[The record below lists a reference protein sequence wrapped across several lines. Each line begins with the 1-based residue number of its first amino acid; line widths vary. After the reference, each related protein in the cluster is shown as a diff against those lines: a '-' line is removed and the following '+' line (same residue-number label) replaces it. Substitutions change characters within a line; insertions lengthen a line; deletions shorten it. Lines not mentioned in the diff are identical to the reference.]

1 MRRYLFVPFEEKDE
15 VKKLGGMY
23 DPQVKQW
30 FIPENMEEANFSK
43 WITREHF
50 DYVQSS
56 KVNHAPRT
64 TFIDDIEAAGAMLN
78 GKSIIGDGKFHH
90 IEVLGDKGGKLSG
103 SYRYFDDGVP
113 HGYFKNFRTGEEI
126 KKSYPREE
134 IYQNRLS
141 PQELAKLRE
150 EQQRKIE
157 QHKKEQEEQEKIVA
171 QNISKLLENM
181 PTTLN
186 NPSEY
191 FKKKG
196 ISGTNFTFQALDKNG
211 NNLTWIPLRD
221 KDGNVTTLQTI
232 ASDGSKR
239 FFSGGKKHGSFHVVN
254 GVINPQDKIIICEGF
269 ATGASIYVSLQENH
283 VRNISVVAAMDAGNI
298 LPVAQEL
305 KEMYKNN
312 QFIIACDNDH
322 LSALKIGVNTGVTYG
337 EKAAQTINAQIAIP
351 YFEAN
356 EAGSDFND
364 LMLAHGKE
372 AVFNTFKGLLNA
384 KEKNFNN
391 SNNKIK
397 FNSNEIIYIIIP
409 KDNIELRQEAKEHGA
424 RYQPYKK
431 SWYIPRGR
439 DPSYFLNNPEK
450 FPLNEVLNNLEKEK
464 NEKLS
469 NRASVIGEISKE
481 FQKKT
486 KDSLV
491 NENNEIAKEIQDMA
505 KNIKFSKGD
514 QEQNDEALKQGI
526 NYCFYHLGR

>member
-78 GKSIIGDGKFHH
+78 GKSLISDGKFHH

-134 IYQNRLS
+134 VYQNRLS

-150 EQQRKIE
+150 EQQRRIE

-221 KDGNVTTLQTI
+221 KLGNITTLQTI

-239 FFSGGKKHGSFHVVN
+239 FFSGGKKYGSFHVIN
-254 GVINPQDKIIICEGF
+254 GTINSQDSIIICEGF
-269 ATGASIYVSLQENH
+269 ATGASIYESLQENH

-322 LSALKIGVNTGVTYG
+322 LSALKTGVNTGVTYG

-364 LMLAHGKE
+364 LMLAHGKD

-464 NEKLS
+464 NE
-469 NRASVIGEISKE
+469 
-481 FQKKT
+481 
-486 KDSLV
+486 
-491 NENNEIAKEIQDMA
+491 IAKEIQDMA